1 MSVRRLRLPPAL
13 TFIIM
18 SAVSG
23 MAYMTFATVAA
34 AYRISEAG
42 LDPLGLILV
51 GTALELSV
59 LIAEAPTGAFA
70 DVYGRR
76 LSIILGFSLVGVG
89 FVLEGA
95 APIFASILLAQ
106 IVWGAGYTFTSGAMQ
121 AWLADE
127 LGDEAETARTFVRAA
142 KFESAGSLVGIA
154 LSVALASVYTGL
166 ALMAAGAM
174 SLALAAFLAAA
185 MTERGFSARNRAAAG
200 GAGSV
205 GSVGKKSIWRTMRSG
220 FGAVAGSRTLI
231 ALTAAQMFFG
241 MSSEPFDRLWPK
253 HALDEFEFPVIA
265 GLNPVVWFGVVQG
278 AGAVGGLAAIWAMEK
293 AVPAESAGVP
303 RIALSVCNALMI
315 AASAAFALT
324 GGFGIAIC
332 AVSAVY
338 ALHWVIGPFT
348 AAWVNRS
355 CESEH
360 RATVFSLHEQGNSF
374 GQVAFG
380 PAIGAFARARG
391 LRAALLAATALLLPV
406 QGLYLAAG
414 DGGG

>member
-1 MSVRRLRLPPAL
+1 
-13 TFIIM
+13 M

-89 FVLEGA
+89 FVLEGS
-95 APIFASILLAQ
+95 APLFASILLSQ

-127 LGDEAETARTFVRAA
+127 LGDDAETARTFVRAA
-142 KFESAGSLVGIA
+142 KFESGGSLVGIA

-166 ALMAAGAM
+166 ALMAAGVTCA
-174 SLALAAFLAAA
+174 ALAAFLALA
-185 MTERGFSARNRAAAG
+185 MTERGFSERDRAAAG
-200 GAGSV
+200 GDDNADGAD
-205 GSVGKKSIWRTMRSG
+205 GAGKKSVWRTMRSG

-231 ALTAAQMFFG
+231 ALTAAQAFFG
-241 MSSEPFDRLWPK
+241 MSSEPFDRLWAK
-253 HALDEFEFPVIA
+253 HALDEFEFPALA

-293 AVPAESAGVP
+293 AVPAERAGVP
-303 RIALSVCNALMI
+303 RAALSVCNALMI

-414 DGGG
+414 DGDG

>member
-1 MSVRRLRLPPAL
+1 
-13 TFIIM
+13 M

-34 AYRISEAG
+34 AYRISEAR

-95 APIFASILLAQ
+95 APLFASILLSQ
-106 IVWGAGYTFTSGAMQ
+106 LVWGAGYTFTSGAMQ

-142 KFESAGSLVGIA
+142 KFESGGSLVGIA

-166 ALMAAGAM
+166 ALMAAGVTC
-174 SLALAAFLAAA
+174 LALAAFLALA
-185 MTERGFSARNRAAAG
+185 MTERGFSARDRAATG
-200 GAGSV
+200 GADGM
-205 GSVGKKSIWRTMRSG
+205 GNAGKKSMWRTMRSG

-231 ALTAAQMFFG
+231 ALTAAQAFFG
-241 MSSEPFDRLWPK
+241 MSSEPFDRLWAK
-253 HALDEFEFPVIA
+253 HALDEFEFPALA

-293 AVPAESAGVP
+293 AVPAERAGVP
-303 RIALSVCNALMI
+303 RAALSVCNALMI

-324 GGFGIAIC
+324 SGFGIAIC

-391 LRAALLAATALLLPV
+391 LRPALLAATALLLPV

>member
-1 MSVRRLRLPPAL
+1 M

-89 FVLEGA
+89 FVLEGS
-95 APIFASILLAQ
+95 APLFASILLSQ
-106 IVWGAGYTFTSGAMQ
+106 LVWGAGYTFTSGAMQ

-142 KFESAGSLVGIA
+142 KFESGGSLVGIA

-166 ALMAAGAM
+166 ALMAAGATCA
-174 SLALAAFLAAA
+174 ALAAFLALA
-185 MTERGFSARNRAAAG
+185 MTERGFSARDRAEAG
-200 GAGSV
+200 GAG
-205 GSVGKKSIWRTMRSG
+205 KKSVWRTMRSG

-231 ALTAAQMFFG
+231 ALTAAQAFFG
-241 MSSEPFDRLWPK
+241 MSSEPFDRLWAK
-253 HALDEFEFPVIA
+253 HALDEFEFPALA
-265 GLNPVVWFGVVQG
+265 GLNTVVWFGVVQG

-293 AVPAESAGVP
+293 AVPAERAGVP

-391 LRAALLAATALLLPV
+391 LRTALLAATALLLPV

>member
-1 MSVRRLRLPPAL
+1 MRQPPVL
-13 TFIIM
+13 VFIVM

-23 MAYMTFATVAA
+23 MAYMTFATVSAV
-34 AYRISEAG
+34 YRIREAG
-42 LDPLGLILV
+42 LDPLELILV

-76 LSIILGFSLVGVG
+76 LAIILGFSLVGVG
-89 FVLEGA
+89 FILEGST
-95 APIFASILLAQ
+95 PLFASILLSQ
-106 IVWGAGYTFTSGAMQ
+106 LVWGTGYTFTSGAMQ

-142 KFESAGSLVGIA
+142 KFESVGSLAGIA

-166 ALMAAGAM
+166 APIAAGVM
-174 SLALAAFLAAA
+174 YLALAAFLAAA
-185 MTERGFSARNRAAAG
+185 MTERGFRASVG
-200 GAGSV
+200 GA
-205 GSVGKKSIWRTMRSG
+205 VGKSMWRTMRSG
-220 FGAVAGSRTLI
+220 VGAVAGSRTLI

-241 MSSEPFDRLWPK
+241 MSSEPFERLWPK
-253 HALDEFEFPVIA
+253 HALDTFAFPSLA
-265 GLNPVVWFGVVQG
+265 GLNPVVWFGV
-278 AGAVGGLAAIWAMEK
+278 AHAAAAVGGLAAIWAIERF
-293 AVPAESAGVP
+293 VPVERVGVP
-303 RIALSVCNALMI
+303 RAALSVCNALMI

-332 AVSAVY
+332 AVSAVFV
-338 ALHWVIGPFT
+338 LHRVIEPFT
-348 AAWVNRS
+348 AAWVNRN

-391 LRAALLAATALLLPV
+391 LRPALLAAAALLLPV
-406 QGLYLAAG
+406 QALYLAAG
-414 DGGG
+414 DRGG

>member
-1 MSVRRLRLPPAL
+1 
-13 TFIIM
+13 M

-89 FVLEGA
+89 FVLEGL
-95 APIFASILLAQ
+95 APLFASILLSQ
-106 IVWGAGYTFTSGAMQ
+106 LVWGAGYTFTSGAMQ

-142 KFESAGSLVGIA
+142 KFESGGSLVGIA

-166 ALMAAGAM
+166 ALMAAGVTCV
-174 SLALAAFLAAA
+174 ALAAFLALA
-185 MTERGFSARNRAAAG
+185 MTERGFSARDRAAAG
-200 GAGSV
+200 GAG
-205 GSVGKKSIWRTMRSG
+205 KKSMWRTMRSG

-231 ALTAAQMFFG
+231 ALTAAQAFFG
-241 MSSEPFDRLWPK
+241 MSSEPFDRLWAK
-253 HALDEFEFPVIA
+253 HALDEFEFPALA
-265 GLNPVVWFGVVQG
+265 GLNPVVWFGVVQA

-293 AVPAESAGVP
+293 AVPAERAGVP
-303 RIALSVCNALMI
+303 RAALSVCNALMI